1 MSLLGAYKKKSSYD
15 GYESLQLV
23 DSGADSFSGSSGTL
37 AGSIAASLAPKPAP
51 LREDDRSTMDS
62 SGTVTGVCVCKTM
75 ADWSEST
82 GAPPGIPSRA
92 HCVSQ
97 SRPHLKVL
105 YCMQSRVGHVGF
117 VQQQQKKNPVLQ
129 CVLCTD
135 TGLTRRYAL
144 GVQRIKKL
152 V

>member
-62 SGTVTGVCVCKTM
+62 SGTVTGVCVCVRQ
-75 ADWSEST
+75 WLT
-82 GAPPGIPSRA
+82 GVKVQGHLLGSPPGLIVSPSPDPTLRCFIVCRA
-92 HCVSQ
+92 EWDMLALCN
-97 SRPHLKVL
+97 
-105 YCMQSRVGHVGF
+105 
-117 VQQQQKKNPVLQ
+117 KKKPQ
-129 CVLCTD
+129 FCTVFCA
-135 TGLTRRYAL
+135 LTQ
-144 GVQRIKKL
+144 V
-152 V
+152 